1 MVVPARELLGVVAV
15 EGGFGRMKHTLAVL
29 VENRPGV
36 LVRVAGLFSR
46 RGFNIES
53 LTVGRTENPDVS
65 RMTIEVDGDDRLI
78 EQVTKQLH
86 KLIDVIKISDISR
99 EEYVDR
105 DLVMIKVAAEPS
117 QRVEIM
123 QMAGI
128 FRARVVDLGRKTMT
142 LECTGNEGKINAFE
156 ESLRPYGIKEL
167 VRTGKSPCCAAA
179 NLPASA
185 PEAAA
190 TMNETDPGTFD
201 DSRMGVSSRRRE
213 DRVWRS
219 AQQKP

>member
-1 MVVPARELLGVVAV
+1 MADFWFEEVFKG
-15 EGGFGRMKHTLAVL
+15 MKHTLSVL

-46 RGFNIES
+46 RGFNIDS
-53 LTVGRTENPDVS
+53 LTVGRTESPDVS
-65 RMTIEVDGDDRLI
+65 RMTIVVEGDDRFI

-86 KLIDVIKISDISR
+86 KLIDVLKISDISA

-105 DLVMIKVAAEPS
+105 DLVLIKVAAEPS

-123 QMAGI
+123 QMAGV

-167 VRTGKSPCCAAA
+167 VRTGKVAMLRGSKLSGERDSSGGKRDKEMEV
-179 NLPASA
+179 LP
-185 PEAAA
+185 
-190 TMNETDPGTFD
+190 
-201 DSRMGVSSRRRE
+201 
-213 DRVWRS
+213 
-219 AQQKP
+219 Q